1 MAASPEGVL
10 STIAGRE
17 SGFGLP
23 AAGATG
29 LRGSTESGGRDA
41 VEDWGNSFF
50 TAACSGRFVVG
61 SVGGDFVL
69 GGAMLRWGA
78 KYAWSGSRLNLV
90 QPKWEIPVI
99 RSESAR
105 FQELKT

>member
-1 MAASPEGVL
+1 MEDEG
-10 STIAGRE
+10 T
-17 SGFGLP
+17 
-23 AAGATG
+23 
-29 LRGSTESGGRDA
+29 
-41 VEDWGNSFF
+41 SFF
-50 TAACSGRFVVG
+50 TAAFARRFVIRLL
-61 SVGGDFVL
+61 GGDFVL